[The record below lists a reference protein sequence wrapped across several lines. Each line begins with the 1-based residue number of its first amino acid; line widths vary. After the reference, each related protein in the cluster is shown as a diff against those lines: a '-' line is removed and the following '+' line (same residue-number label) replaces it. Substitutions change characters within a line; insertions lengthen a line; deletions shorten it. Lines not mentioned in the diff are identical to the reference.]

1 MEYLF
6 ETKTPPIYEQINIY
20 STPNFHSTNN
30 NNKPVP
36 WFLLLWEK
44 YSITTDPPSAYE
56 YLPVPLNHFPY
67 LPVHFPNGSHI
78 ISRFCLFHTFATF
91 GERNSFLANSKL

>member
-20 STPNFHSTNN
+20 STPNFHSINN

-36 WFLLLWEK
+36 FLL
-44 YSITTDPPSAYE
+44 SASVGEILY
-56 YLPVPLNHFPY
+56 YY
-67 LPVHFPNGSHI
+67 GS
-78 ISRFCLFHTFATF
+78 SQSL
-91 GERNSFLANSKL
+91 